1 MLRDLTSTFTETEF
15 SLAMLTKCHCA
26 SPGKPLLDLKT
37 GGVTDKLIAIT
48 WNV

>member
-15 SLAMLTKCHCA
+15 GLAVLTKCHCA
-26 SPGKPLLDLKT
+26 SPGKPLPDLKT
-37 GGVTDKLIAIT
+37 GGVTNKLIAII

>member
-15 SLAMLTKCHCA
+15 SLAMLTKCYCA

-37 GGVTDKLIAIT
+37 RGVTNKLIAIT